1 MVCHNAFFTII
12 GLFIHYGIWA
22 WSFYI
27 SVAFVAVWK
36 VQAKAYSIYMI
47 AGAAFDFLIFEFA
60 LEFFIS
66 IIYLGRKNNEVLRRI
81 GEFLNRVRNYR
92 CLWP

>member
-1 MVCHNAFFTII
+1 MVCHTAFFTII

-22 WSFYI
+22 WTFYI

-36 VQAKAYSIYMI
+36 VQAKAYSICMI
-47 AGAAFDFLIFEFA
+47 SGAAFDFLIFEFA

-66 IIYLGRKNNEVLRRI
+66 IIYSFLYLGLD
-81 GEFLNRVRNYR
+81 FLYFSCICC
-92 CLWP
+92 CLGSTS